1 VAHEVTQKD
10 NARMP
15 IHPTPAVVICPDVV
29 ERFLAAA
36 LPVYEALTPERPL
49 PCFAVLL
56 GDSTPATTHVRR
68 LAFGANARTTAP
80 AAVEEFATTI
90 VPRFGSAYENTD
102 RGYWLDP
109 ADLLHISLAGQR
121 EGLEILGSIHMHP
134 DWHRITRTPAERA
147 RALSSRP
154 TPMDEHVFAATGWPV
169 NVICYL
175 ARIGGLTSYNVEA
188 WSPGGAALP
197 VRTKVKAAA

>member
-1 VAHEVTQKD
+1 
-10 NARMP
+10 MP
-15 IHPTPAVVICPDVV
+15 THPTPAVVICPEVV
-29 ERFLAAA
+29 ERFLATA
-36 LPVYEALTPERPL
+36 LPVYETLTPEHPL

-56 GDSTPATTHVRR
+56 GDSAPAVSHVRQ
-68 LAFGANARTTAP
+68 LAFGANARTTSG

-109 ADLLHISLAGQR
+109 ADLLRIHHEADR

-134 DWHRITRTPAERA
+134 DWHRISQVPAERA
-147 RALSSRP
+147 HTLSSRP

-175 ARIGGLTSYNVEA
+175 EQIGGLTTYNVEA
-188 WSPGGAALP
+188 WGPAGAELPLRTEIRAL
-197 VRTKVKAAA
+197 AA